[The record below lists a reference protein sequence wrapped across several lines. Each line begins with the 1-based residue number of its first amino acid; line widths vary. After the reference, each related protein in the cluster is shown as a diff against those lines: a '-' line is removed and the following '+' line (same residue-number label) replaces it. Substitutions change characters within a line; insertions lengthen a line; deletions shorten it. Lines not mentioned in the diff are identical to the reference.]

1 MNYSKIDLASN
12 YERNQDILNGY
23 NLETLLLE
31 IHCNL
36 KDNELTAEG
45 ITKQFNESLAMNIN
59 SAKEIFK
66 DNLESIIEQAKKERN
81 Q

>member
-31 IHCNL
+31 VHCNL
-36 KDNELTAEG
+36 KDNELTSEG

-66 DNLESIIEQAKKERN
+66 DNLESIIKQAKKERN

>member
-36 KDNELTAEG
+36 KDNELTSEG

-66 DNLESIIEQAKKERN
+66 DNLESIIKQAKKERN

>member
-36 KDNELTAEG
+36 KDNELTSEG

>member
-66 DNLESIIEQAKKERN
+66 DNLESIIKQAKKERN